1 MAEATLT
8 KKDFKSDQEVRWCP
22 GCGDYAILNA
32 MQMVLA
38 DLGAKREKTVFVSGI
53 GCSSRFPYYM
63 STYGFHGIHGR
74 APAIATGVKLGNP
87 ELDVWIATGDGD
99 GLSIGGNHLAHIL
112 RRNVDLKI
120 LMFNNEI
127 YGLTKGQYSPTS
139 PPGTKTKST
148 PMGSVDRPFNP
159 LAFALG
165 CNATFVART
174 VDADTKHMV
183 KILKIAAS
191 HKGTAFVE
199 ILQNC
204 VIFNADFYS
213 ATMERDVRDEKSI
226 DLTAGE
232 RMVFGKNKDKGLK
245 VEGFEVKI
253 VEAKDADVWDPTVR
267 SSAPA
272 FLMSMMDQDPAM
284 PKPLGIFRSVKDA
297 VYDRDV
303 NAQVEKAI
311 ASRGRGKL
319 RDLVW
324 SGETWK
330 VG

>member
-1 MAEATLT
+1 
-8 KKDFKSDQEVRWCP
+8 
-22 GCGDYAILNA
+22 
-32 MQMVLA
+32 
-38 DLGAKREKTVFVSGI
+38 
-53 GCSSRFPYYM
+53 
-63 STYGFHGIHGR
+63 
-74 APAIATGVKLGNP
+74 
-87 ELDVWIATGDGD
+87 VWIATGDGD
-99 GLSIGGNHLAHIL
+99 GLSIGGNHLAHLL
-112 RRNVDLKI
+112 RRNLDLKV

-148 PMGSVDRPFNP
+148 PMGSVDRPFHP

-174 VDADTKHMV
+174 VDNDQKHMV
-183 KILKIAAS
+183 KTFKTAAA

-204 VIFNADFYS
+204 VIFNEDFYS
-213 ATMERDVRDEKSI
+213 DSMDRDVREEKTI
-226 DLTAGE
+226 DLVAGE
-232 RMVFGKNKDKGLK
+232 KMIYGKGKDKGLK
-245 VEGFEVKI
+245 IEGFEVKV
-253 VEAKDADVWDPTVR
+253 VEAKDADTWDPMVR

-272 FLMSMMDQDPAM
+272 FLMSMMDQDPGL
-284 PKPLGIFRSVKDA
+284 PKPLGIFRA
-297 VYDRDV
+297 VQEATYERAV

-324 SGETWK
+324 SGETWT